1 MELNNHINLI
11 VNGIVDEI
19 TSNVSTRVDKLIVDA
34 INSRLDSFDY
44 NTHIQ
49 NAANAA
55 LENKTSQYT
64 IDTKKLEKR
73 ITDRIN
79 ETIDSAKTSTG
90 ELINKIVAEKLEKIN
105 VNQAVTDA
113 TAALIIDRL
122 REITF
127 PDNSINPN
135 AIKLN
140 ELVITGDNV
149 KGGLI
154 ENFSSTGID
163 DRTTGVALTLL
174 DTATVVENN
183 LLTKDLTVEGQLA
196 VNGNLSVNG
205 QIDKNCIFYTDL
217 ISEATTSALTNM
229 NRGLFDSFSDLVFDR
244 IKIEGLNL
252 SKIKLNDAEVIVDN
266 RLGSTIISSNLQHLG
281 ILKELQVSG
290 ESLLAETLYVTPKRV
305 GINTIEPSS
314 ALAIWD
320 QEVEITA
327 GKKSADV
334 GTFGTPRKQK
344 LILSSNSKE
353 NLLLD
358 VDGSVQV
365 DDLHIGT
372 MRFTAASAPPNFVSQ
387 KGHVVWNTNPS
398 LGGPLGWICLGASNW
413 ANFGVID

>member
-183 LLTKDLTVEGQLA
+183 LLTKDLTVEGKLS

-217 ISEATTSALTNM
+217 ISEATTSALSNM

>member
-19 TSNVSTRVDKLIVDA
+19 TSNVSTRVDTLIVDA

-183 LLTKDLTVEGQLA
+183 LLTKDLTVEGQLS

-217 ISEATTSALTNM
+217 ISEATTSALSNM